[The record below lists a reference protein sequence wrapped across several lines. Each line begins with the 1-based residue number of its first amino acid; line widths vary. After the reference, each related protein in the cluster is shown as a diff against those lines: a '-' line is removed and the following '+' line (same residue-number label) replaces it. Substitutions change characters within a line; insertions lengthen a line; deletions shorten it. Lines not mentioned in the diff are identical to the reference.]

1 MKNKLVVLFAVMAL
15 IASNIA
21 CSFGEPTLDNV
32 RMAKDEDGNELSSV
46 FSISDTI
53 YVVSDMSN
61 GVAGDVITSKWYAV
75 NVEAGDVITS
85 KWYAVNVENTDP
97 NLMFDE
103 ADINIDEDGF
113 DGIVYFFYPP
123 PVDGAWPTGT
133 YKVEIYYNDVLIDTA
148 DFTVE

>member
-1 MKNKLVVLFAVMAL
+1 MKNKFVVLFAVMAL
-15 IASNIA
+15 ITSNIA

-32 RMAKDEDGNELSSV
+32 RMAKDEDGNQLTSV

-61 GVAGDVITSKWYAV
+61 GA
-75 NVEAGDVITS
+75 AGDVITS

-113 DGIVYFFYPP
+113 NGIVYFYYPP

-148 DFTVE
+148 EFTVE

>member
-1 MKNKLVVLFAVMAL
+1 MKNTLTVLFAVLAL
-15 IASNIA
+15 IASSLA
-21 CSFGEPTLDNV
+21 CSFGAGEPTLENV

-61 GVAGDVITSKWYAV
+61 GA
-75 NVEAGDVITS
+75 AGDVITS

-113 DGIVYFFYPP
+113 DGIVYFYYPP
-123 PVDGAWPTGT
+123 PVDGTWPRGS
-133 YKVEIYYNDVLIDTA
+133 YQVEVYFNDALISTV